1 MDPVRSP
8 VNIVF
13 IGHVDHGKS
22 TICGRILLATGQ
34 VDIHELKNLE
44 QEAKQKKHEGW
55 HLAYLMDINSD
66 ERINGKTV
74 EVGKAHFKTKTKSFT
89 ILDAP
94 GHKDYVPNMISGVAQ
109 SDYAVLVVSA
119 KTGEFESGFIKEGQT
134 REHAIL
140 AKSLGVVKL
149 IVVINKMDQVE
160 WKQARFEQIQVRL
173 SPFLQN
179 NCRFDVQ
186 KDVFWVPISGLFDSN
201 FFFFLIEKF

>member
-160 WKQARFEQIQVRL
+160 WKKARFEQIQVRL

-186 KDVFWVPISGLFDSN
+186 KDVFWVPISGLFYSN